1 MGFKNMQKKSF
12 FYFLSSYLFIYL
24 LFLPKIGQNVK
35 GFKLSNKYH
44 IKIYTFKL
52 TKMLSKYNNFDVV
65 CLGHF

>member
-1 MGFKNMQKKSF
+1 MQKKSF

-52 TKMLSKYNNFDVV
+52 TKVEIWQDDTDFSVNLNY
-65 CLGHF
+65 